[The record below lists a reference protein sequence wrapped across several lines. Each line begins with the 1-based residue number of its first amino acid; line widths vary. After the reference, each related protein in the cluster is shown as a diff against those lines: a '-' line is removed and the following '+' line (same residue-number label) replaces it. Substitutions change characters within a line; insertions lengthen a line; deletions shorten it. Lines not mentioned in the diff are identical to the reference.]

1 VIRRLVLI
9 ALALGTMLVT
19 AAAQTPPPSVYAAAG
34 DAGAGLPRLHSLLVS
49 SHGQIVF
56 ERYYRGIRADR
67 PANIKSASK
76 SVISALVGIA
86 IDRGLIKG
94 VSQPVQDFF
103 PGVWGKPSDAPKRA
117 ITVEHLLMMQSG
129 LESTSSRNYG
139 AWVRSSNW
147 VSHALARPL
156 LRPPG
161 TEMDYST
168 GNSHL
173 LSAIVQKASGKT
185 TREFAQEFLAGP
197 LGFTLSDWPRDPQGV
212 YFGGNDM
219 LMTPRQMVTFGELYL
234 RDGLA
239 NGRRVVPAEWVRT
252 SMIPRGRSRWNDR
265 EYGYGW
271 WIRELGGRPTFYA
284 WGYGGQF
291 IFVVPSVELVVVTTS
306 ASTVATER
314 REHLEGIY
322 DIVSRLIVEPSFLR
336 SSLFVSDPTPSH
348 LLTYPEMSQST
359 PPAATITISQR
370 SNIATAAASIT
381 GNGNFKSC
389 SPRSIIQCH
398 AVCATSAEIRIVPTR
413 GSTTNLKS
421 NARAGTAISR
431 TRS

>member
-1 VIRRLVLI
+1 MKRAIF
-9 ALALGTMLVT
+9 ALAI
-19 AAAQTPPPSVYAAAG
+19 AAG
-34 DAGAGLPRLHSLLVS
+34 VSVVSPHAQSTSIFDQAGEAGFALPRLHSLLVS
-49 SHGQIVF
+49 SHGQLVF
-56 ERYYRGIRADR
+56 ERYYRGMRADR

-94 VSQPVQDFF
+94 VAQPVQDFF
-103 PGVWGKPSDAPKRA
+103 PGVWRKAADAPKRA

-129 LESTSSRNYG
+129 LQSTSSRNYG

-147 VSHALARPL
+147 VSHAMARPL

-161 TEMDYST
+161 TEMEYST

-173 LSAIVQKASGKT
+173 LSAILQKASGKS

-219 LMTPRQMVTFGELYL
+219 LMTPRQMVAFGELYL
-234 RDGLA
+234 RDGMS
-239 NGRRVVPAEWVRT
+239 NGRQVVPAEWVRK

-265 EYGYGW
+265 EYGYSW
-271 WIRELGGRPTFYA
+271 WLRELGGRPTFYA

-291 IFVVPSVELVVVTTS
+291 VFVVPSLELVVVTTS
-306 ASTVATER
+306 ASTIATER

-322 DIVSRLIVEPSFLR
+322 DIVSRLIVQPSAATPR
-336 SSLFVSDPTPSH
+336 SSSPTPR
-348 LLTYPEMSQST
+348 LP
-359 PPAATITISQR
+359 
-370 SNIATAAASIT
+370 
-381 GNGNFKSC
+381 
-389 SPRSIIQCH
+389 
-398 AVCATSAEIRIVPTR
+398 TS
-413 GSTTNLKS
+413 
-421 NARAGTAISR
+421 
-431 TRS
+431 

>member
-1 VIRRLVLI
+1 VRRALF
-9 ALALGTMLVT
+9 ALAVAL
-19 AAAQTPPPSVYAAAG
+19 AASAAPVSTQSTRIFDPAG
-34 DAGAGLPRLHSLLVS
+34 EAGVALPRLHSLLVS
-49 SHGQIVF
+49 SRGQLVF
-56 ERYYRGIRADR
+56 ERYYRDMRADR
-67 PANIKSASK
+67 PANVKSVSK
-76 SVISALVGIA
+76 SLISALVGIA

-94 VSQPVQDFF
+94 VSQPVYEFF
-103 PGVWGKPSDAPKRA
+103 PGVWIKPSDTSKRA

-156 LRPPG
+156 IRPPG

-173 LSAIVQKASGKT
+173 LSAILQKVSGRT
-185 TREFAQEFLAGP
+185 TREFAQQFLAGP
-197 LGFTLSDWPRDPQGV
+197 LGFTLSEWPRDPQGV

-219 LMTPRQMVTFGELYL
+219 LMTPRQMVAFGELYL
-234 RDGLA
+234 R
-239 NGRRVVPAEWVRT
+239 NGMAEGQRVVPAEWVHT

-271 WIRELGGRPTFYA
+271 WIRELGGRPVFYA

-291 IFVVPSVELVVVTTS
+291 IFVVPTLDLVVVTTS

-322 DIVSRLIVEPSFLR
+322 DIVSRLIIQPSAT
-336 SSLFVSDPTPSH
+336 TP
-348 LLTYPEMSQST
+348 
-359 PPAATITISQR
+359 
-370 SNIATAAASIT
+370 
-381 GNGNFKSC
+381 
-389 SPRSIIQCH
+389 
-398 AVCATSAEIRIVPTR
+398 
-413 GSTTNLKS
+413 
-421 NARAGTAISR
+421 
-431 TRS
+431 